1 YVFTSKE
8 HIEPYLE
15 DAETGPSVQ
24 WAKTQGRAPS
34 FPSSHPLP
42 FGEDDEG
49 KALQLPIFEANEGEQ
64 ETTHAY
70 FPTLNFEHFYFRTW
84 VAVAKRLNAHVV
96 VGFPEKKKKTA
107 VEGDDQEPDLVY
119 YNSIAFVDPQ
129 GQLVT
134 TYAKTFLYYTDENWA
149 EEGPGFKSIEV
160 EGLGK
165 VGFGI
170 CMDVNPYQ
178 FKAPFAAFEFSSYHV
193 EHKSTLLLCS
203 MAWNKGEEAPK
214 KEKTTP
220 KPKKS
225 TSENIQEQED
235 DDDEEDWEDD
245 EETEEER
252 AERESQ
258 TLTFETIQYWAM
270 RMNPF
275 YTQAKEAS
283 ETYIAIAN
291 RIGTEGG
298 NLFVGSSCVMKLS
311 KKGPELLGALPA
323 NEEGLL
329 RVEIPN

>member
-1 YVFTSKE
+1 MAV
-8 HIEPYLE
+8 
-15 DAETGPSVQ
+15 G
-24 WAKTQGRAPS
+24 GR
-34 FPSSHPLP
+34 
-42 FGEDDEG
+42 
-49 KALQLPIFEANEGEQ
+49 
-64 ETTHAY
+64 
-70 FPTLNFEHFYFRTW
+70 
-84 VAVAKRLNAHVV
+84 
-96 VGFPEKKKKTA
+96 
-107 VEGDDQEPDLVY
+107 DQEPNLVY
-119 YNSIAFVDPQ
+119 YNSVAFVDPQ
-129 GQLVT
+129 GHLVT

-149 EEGPGFKSIEV
+149 EEGPGFKSIDV
-160 EGLGK
+160 DGLGK

-214 KEKTTP
+214 KEKAAP
-220 KPKKS
+220 IPNKCS
-225 TSENIQEQED
+225 SSERTEDQED
-235 DDDEEDWEDD
+235 GGDEEEEWEDD

-258 TLTFETIQYWAM
+258 TLMFETIQYWAV

-275 YTQAKEAS
+275 YTQGKGA
-283 ETYIAIAN
+283 
-291 RIGTEGG
+291 
-298 NLFVGSSCVMKLS
+298 SCVMKLS